1 MWFVGRMVVSIASY
15 YNLKMGRTKKLFRK
29 KRMLSVENHI
39 MKEITGTILEKLIY
53 KGFKKLS

>member
-1 MWFVGRMVVSIASY
+1 VWFVGRMVVSIASY

-39 MKEITGTILEKLIY
+39 MKEIIGTILEKLIY
-53 KGFKKLS
+53 KGFKKLN